1 MILNMMKPASLSV
14 VASTSYVQGTRA
26 TPGLESKS
34 KHFEKKNV
42 KVHDSRAFYYRLGGK
57 PTKKILK
64 KARRERRLPP
74 KRHS

>member
-34 KHFEKKNV
+34 KHFEKKM
-42 KVHDSRAFYYRLGGK
+42 SRFMIHGHFTIDLEVN
-57 PTKKILK
+57 
-64 KARRERRLPP
+64 RRRRF
-74 KRHS
+74 